1 MTKYQVLTF
10 DMGHINASEFVDAN
24 DDATAIE
31 RAKFLFVE
39 CEREVWQASRF
50 VARLVPRSRDLPAP
64 DSPA

>member
-31 RAKFLFVE
+31 RARSLFVG

-50 VARLVPRSRDLPAP
+50 VARLAPRDRPAP
-64 DSPA
+64 DTPG